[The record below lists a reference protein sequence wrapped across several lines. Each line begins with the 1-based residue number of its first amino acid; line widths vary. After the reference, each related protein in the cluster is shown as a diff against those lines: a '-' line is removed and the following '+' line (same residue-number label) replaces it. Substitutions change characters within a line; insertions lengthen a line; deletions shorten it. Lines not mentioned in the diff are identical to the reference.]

1 MSGMPA
7 EAATWCG
14 QSVERVE
21 DAALLS
27 GRGRFF
33 DDLGERPGTLH
44 AAILRS
50 PHAHARILAIDA
62 ETARAAPGVAAVV
75 TGVDVTQYARSLA
88 AAVKTPIECW
98 PIAVD
103 LVRYVGEPVAVVVAA
118 DRYLAEDAV
127 DLIEVAYEPLAAVV
141 DPVAALDSRAP
152 AVHVALGHNLASER
166 TFSYGD
172 PDRAFAEAPRR
183 VALTIR
189 YPRNSCTP
197 IETFGVVAEYDAGED
212 AYDVLANFMGPFSL
226 HGVMARALKVPGNR
240 LRLRTPPDSGGS
252 FGVKQGVFPYIV
264 LMGVAARLA
273 GRPVKW
279 VEDRLEHL
287 AGSGSATNRVS
298 TLEAAVNH
306 DGRVLAVSW
315 DQIEDVGAHIRAPEP
330 ATLYRMHGNLTGA
343 YDIRHVKV
351 RNRVVLTNKTPTGLN
366 RGFGGPQVYY
376 ALERLMQR
384 IAVEL
389 GLDPIDVIRRNL
401 IPSGA
406 FPYRTATGALLDSGD
421 YVKAFE
427 TALQDGGFAGLRERQ
442 LKARAEGRVYGI
454 GCAAAVEPSVS
465 NMGYITTVL
474 TAEERRKAG
483 PKNGA
488 LATATVAL
496 DSVGAVA
503 VHVSSVPQGQGHR
516 TIVAQVVADELGLA
530 PADVRVTAEFDTARD
545 AWSIASGNYSSRFA
559 AATCGAAH
567 LAAQKVRA
575 KLAKIAA
582 AQLNVG
588 AGDIVFA
595 GGRAHARGNP
605 DNAAPFARIAAA
617 SHWSPGLVPEEDR
630 ALRETVFWSPPEL
643 TPPTDADE
651 INSSLC
657 HGFIFDFCGVEIDPV
672 TAAVRIDRYVTMHD
686 CGRILHPGMVAGQ
699 ITGGF
704 AHAVG
709 AALYEEYAY
718 GPDGSFLAGTFADY
732 LVPTAMEVP
741 APVILHLETPS
752 PFTPLGAK
760 GVGEGNC
767 MSTPVCIAN
776 AVADALGIADIDLPL
791 TPAKL
796 AALLHGDEDGA
807 RTTLPYAHAEE
818 HGGSEEFAAF
828 SGGLPLPP
836 SGGEGWGEG
845 VGPRVDASPNVSDD
859 FASPRPPEAPIEP
872 AALPLPH
879 APLAPTLAP
888 RRGGRGSAL
897 RQVDRSISSTSAA
910 TGRAVH
916 GGGEARVAAAPEKVW
931 RMLLEPGTLEAVI
944 PGCHSVEKVSDTCF
958 RAVVTFGVGPVKGHY
973 KADITLSDLDPPRAV
988 TLTGAVI
995 GALGDARGTGRI
1007 RLTPAGDGGTL
1018 VSYDYDAAIGGK
1030 LAAVGGRLLDGAAKV
1045 VIRQFFAALARQ
1057 AGRPRGLFARLFRR
1071 NA

>member
-1 MSGMPA
+1 MPA
-7 EAATWCG
+7 APTIWCG

-27 GRGRFF
+27 GRGRFI
-33 DDLGERPGTLH
+33 DDLGERPGTFH

-50 PHAHARILAIDA
+50 PHAHAHLNQIDTA
-62 ETARAAPGVAAVV
+62 AARAAPGVAAVV
-75 TGVDVTQYARSLA
+75 TGVDVTRLTRGLMAG
-88 AAVKTPIECW
+88 VKTPIECW

-103 LVRYVGEPVAVVVAA
+103 RVRYAGEPVAVVVAA
-118 DRYLAEDAV
+118 NRYLAEDAL
-127 DLIEVAYEPLAAVV
+127 DLIDVDYKPLAAVV
-141 DPVAALDSRAP
+141 DPLAALDPTAP
-152 AVHVALGHNLASER
+152 VVHDALGPNLANER
-166 TFSYGD
+166 TFSYGE
-172 PDRAFAEAPRR
+172 PDRAIAAAAHR
-183 VALTIR
+183 VSVTVR

-197 IETFGVVAEYDAGED
+197 IETYGVVAEYDPGED

-226 HGVMARALKVPGNR
+226 HGVMARALNVPGNR

-264 LMGVAARLA
+264 LMGVAARVS

-287 AGSGSATNRVS
+287 AGSVSATNRVT
-298 TLEAAVNH
+298 TLEAAVTD
-306 DGRVLAVSW
+306 DGRVQALSW
-315 DQIEDVGAHIRAPEP
+315 DQLEDVGAQLRAPEP

-384 IAVEL
+384 IAVER
-389 GLDPIDVIRRNL
+389 GLDPVEVIRRNL
-401 IPSGA
+401 IPSGS

-421 YVKAFE
+421 YAQAFE
-427 TALQDGGFAGLRERQ
+427 TALNDGGFAKLRERQ
-442 LKARAEGRVYGI
+442 REARAKGRIYGI

-488 LATATVAL
+488 QATATIAL
-496 DSVGAVA
+496 DPLGTVTVQ
-503 VHVSSVPQGQGHR
+503 VSSVPQGQGHR
-516 TIVAQVVADELGLA
+516 TVISQVIADELGLK
-530 PADVRVTAEFDTARD
+530 PADVRVLTEFDTARD

-567 LAAQKVRA
+567 LAARKIKA
-575 KLAKIAA
+575 KLASIAA
-582 AQLNVG
+582 SQLNVG

-595 GGRAHARGNP
+595 AGRVAARGNP
-605 DNAAPFARIAAA
+605 DNAVPFSRLAAA
-617 SHWSPGLVPEEDR
+617 SHWSPGLIPEENQ
-630 ALRETVFWSPPEL
+630 ALRETVFWTPPEL
-643 TPPTDADE
+643 APPTAADE

-657 HGFIFDFCGVEIDPV
+657 HGFIFDFCGIEIDPL
-672 TAAVRIDRYVTMHD
+672 TAVVRIDKYVTMHD

-709 AALYEEYAY
+709 AALYEEYVY

-741 APVILHLETPS
+741 PPAILHMETPS
-752 PFTPLGAK
+752 PFTPLGTK

-776 AVADALGIADIDLPL
+776 AVADAFDLAELDLPL
-791 TPAKL
+791 TPAKIVAHL
-796 AALLHGDEDGA
+796 RGPEKDHRSPDKAQRHPGCEPRQSAVPAAKDRTLHG
-807 RTTLPYAHAEE
+807 R
-818 HGGSEEFAAF
+818 
-828 SGGLPLPP
+828 
-836 SGGEGWGEG
+836 
-845 VGPRVDASPNVSDD
+845 
-859 FASPRPPEAPIEP
+859 
-872 AALPLPH
+872 
-879 APLAPTLAP
+879 
-888 RRGGRGSAL
+888 
-897 RQVDRSISSTSAA
+897 
-910 TGRAVH
+910 
-916 GGGEARVAAAPEKVW
+916 GEARVQAAPEAVW
-931 RMLLEPGTLEAVI
+931 RMLLEPDTLKSII
-944 PGCHSVEKVSDTCF
+944 PGCHHVEKVSETHFHAD
-958 RAVVTFGVGPVKGHY
+958 VTLGVGPVRGRY
-973 KADITLSDLDPPRAV
+973 KADIKLFDLDAPRAV
-988 TLTGAVI
+988 TLTGAVT

-1007 RLTPAGDGGTL
+1007 RLTPAGTNDTIL
-1018 VSYDYDAAIGGK
+1018 SYDYDAAIGGK
-1030 LAAVGGRLLDGAAKV
+1030 AASVGGRLLDGAARI
-1045 VIRQFFAALARQ
+1045 VIGQFFTALARH
-1057 AGRPRGLFARLFRR
+1057 AGGKRGWLARLFQRG
-1071 NA
+1071 A